1 MSLGM
6 RHAALVMEHLA
17 MSIGNT
23 VIEMN
28 SALREAISEVDRDS
42 CVRDTVKGVPASSSA
57 CLYLL
62 LAKSGGLR

>member
-1 MSLGM
+1 MTRLGM

-28 SALREAISEVDRDS
+28 SALREAISEVDQDS

-62 LAKSGGLR
+62 LAKSVG